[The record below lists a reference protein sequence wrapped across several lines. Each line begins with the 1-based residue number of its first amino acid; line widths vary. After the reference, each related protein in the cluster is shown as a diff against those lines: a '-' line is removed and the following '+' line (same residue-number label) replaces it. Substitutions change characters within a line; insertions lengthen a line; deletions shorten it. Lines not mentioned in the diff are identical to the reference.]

1 MSLFTIAYE
10 YLTACSISVSKEYFE
25 KKLRSHPNYPA
36 LASLTD
42 TLDELELEEG
52 YVALK
57 GTPTNIES
65 FSFPFLAQTPKAVG
79 GFEIVPS
86 FEYYEKNKTAFLNRW
101 EGVALMIAPGQK
113 VNNKENLQYLGREKK
128 NRRLLTA
135 ILISAI
141 ILFLGLLLVNF
152 TPIAFSF
159 SLLNMMGVG
168 ICSLIIVHKMGS
180 ENKLTRQLCS
190 KDKDHGCDLVLNS
203 KVSKIGK
210 EYHLGDAGLVYFTGL
225 LIFTI
230 LSSLTIQPSKALLPL
245 TLVSI
250 AAFFATFFSLY
261 YQWKVV
267 KAWCKMCLL
276 IILVVWLQTI
286 VLSTNFI
293 LYATSQSLFESFNV
307 LTVLLCFSLASIWF
321 LIKPYFEK
329 SKKNDA
335 VEIELLK
342 WKRNPDIFNSLLFN
356 RSGSKTDLT
365 IRLNPAFIGSK
376 RAPVQLTI
384 VSNPFC
390 KPCSAAHESLHDLYK
405 RNSES
410 VSINVIFLVKKA
422 SDLEDRR
429 VVAVKE
435 IVNAILTYNNN
446 APEVLQNWFNSMDI
460 ATFKQ
465 LYPQTSSNSDSIP
478 ILEGY
483 QSWLEKNYVPHT
495 PLIYLNGYLLPQQ
508 YTLKDVESFI
518 PEMSYTILNQ
528 TKIQPNNETKLNIS
542 R

>member
-1 MSLFTIAYE
+1 MSLFTVAYE

-25 KKLRSHPNYPA
+25 KKIRSHANYPA

-52 YVALK
+52 YAALK
-57 GTPTNIES
+57 ATPSNVES
-65 FSFPFLAQTPKAVG
+65 FSFPFLAQTPKSVG

-101 EGVALMIAPGQK
+101 EGVALMVAPRQK
-113 VNNKENLQYLGREKK
+113 VNNKENLQYLLREKK
-128 NRRLLTA
+128 NRKLRTA
-135 ILISAI
+135 ILISTI
-141 ILFLGLLLVNF
+141 ILFLGLLLINF
-152 TPIAFSF
+152 NLISFSF
-159 SLLNMMGVG
+159 SLLNMIGVG
-168 ICSLIIVHKMGS
+168 ICGLIIIYKLGN

-203 KVSKIGK
+203 KVSKISK
-210 EYHLGDAGLVYFTGL
+210 EYHLGDVGLVYFTGL

-230 LSSLTIQPSKALLPL
+230 LSNLTEQHSKPLLPL
-245 TLVSI
+245 TLISI
-250 AAFFATFFSLY
+250 AAFIATFFSLY

-267 KAWCKMCLL
+267 KAWCKMCLM

-293 LYATSQSLFESFNV
+293 LYITPQPNFESFSLV
-307 LTVLLCFSLASIWF
+307 TVLFSLSLASIWF

-329 SKKNDA
+329 SKKNNV

-342 WKRNPDIFNSLLFN
+342 WKRNPDIFNSLLYKG
-356 RSGSKTDLT
+356 SMSKTDLA
-365 IRLNPAFIGSK
+365 IQLNPAFIGSWH
-376 RAPVQLTI
+376 APVQLTI

-390 KPCSAAHESLHDLYK
+390 KPCAAAHEALHDLYR
-405 RNSES
+405 RNPES
-410 VSINVIFLVKKA
+410 VSVNVIFLIKKA
-422 SDLEDRR
+422 SDLKDRR

-435 IVNAILTYNNN
+435 IVNAILTHNN
-446 APEVLQNWFNSMDI
+446 APQVLQNWFNSMDI
-460 ATFKQ
+460 TTFKQ
-465 LYPQTSSNSDSIP
+465 LYPQTDSSSDSTP
-478 ILEGY
+478 ILESY
-483 QSWLEKNYVPHT
+483 QSWLEKTYVPHT

-528 TKIQPNNETKLNIS
+528 IKRQPNNEAKLNTS